1 MSRLT
6 SFAPLA
12 IFAALAI
19 ALGVS
24 ARGTSSK
31 APEMLIDRAM
41 PSFTLAAVDGEGG
54 GLSSADLG
62 GGVALLHVFA
72 SWCPVCRSEAP
83 TIAQLAANGDIPI
96 FGINWKDEAPNAGRW
111 LRERNSPYRR
121 IGFDGDG
128 KVGNDLGVTGVP
140 ETFVVDRTGRI
151 RYRHPGAITQDVWR
165 DTIAPLLIKLRSAQ

>member
-24 ARGTSSK
+24 ARGSPGRT
-31 APEMLIDRAM
+31 PEMLIDKAM

-83 TIAQLAANGDIPI
+83 MIAQIAASGELPI
-96 FGINWKDEAPNAGRW
+96 YGVNWKDESPNAGRW
-111 LRERNSPYRR
+111 LRERKIPYRR
-121 IGFDGDG
+121 MGFDGDG
-128 KVGNDLGVTGVP
+128 KVGSDLGVTGVP

-151 RYRHPGAITQDVWR
+151 RYRHPGAITQEVWR
-165 DTIAPLLIKLRSAQ
+165 DTIEPLLIKLRSAQ